1 MASQPTIGEGLAL
14 TLTGGDI
21 NDGLDDALGDALAM
35 SIRSNR
41 DRDSDDVSSRKRRS
55 TARPPVSAQTSL
67 VFSLLFCCYD
77 LSLSLVL

>member
-14 TLTGGDI
+14 TLAGGDII

-41 DRDSDDVSSRKRRS
+41 DRER
-55 TARPPVSAQTSL
+55 
-67 VFSLLFCCYD
+67 
-77 LSLSLVL
+77 